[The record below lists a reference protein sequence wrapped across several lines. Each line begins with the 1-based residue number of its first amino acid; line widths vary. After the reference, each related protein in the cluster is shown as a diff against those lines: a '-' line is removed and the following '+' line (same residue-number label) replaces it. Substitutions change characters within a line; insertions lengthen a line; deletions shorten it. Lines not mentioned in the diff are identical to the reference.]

1 MLANMSAS
9 DSHITPNKTKPK
21 KRKPMETM
29 DGNNMMSPPGMNMIM
44 GGVATLP
51 KNRRPSVKRKKPD
64 DMMMSPERE
73 QFDMFNH
80 PYQMQRHQEMMM
92 LQQKAPPSYD
102 DSINSKMN
110 THHQSMAAGLA
121 QMAMTSESQYF
132 TSNDW
137 HQRQQSMPAS
147 MNFPHMSPPDSHTQN
162 LSPPHHAIMSPP
174 QSVQSNTTL
183 SPPGGNMSSPQQMQQ
198 QTSPLKARGMMLPT
212 SPTHMAAMRGASH
225 HRHQTFDFADGSGQ
239 IMNPMGGYYINN
251 PSPESPSQWTNS
263 PQSHSDWSDGNIHSP
278 PNYVPQ
284 QQQQQQQLFPKQSQE
299 AVYI

>member
-1 MLANMSAS
+1 
-9 DSHITPNKTKPK
+9 
-21 KRKPMETM
+21 M
-29 DGNNMMSPPGMNMIM
+29 DGNNMMSPPGMNMII

-64 DMMMSPERE
+64 DMMMSPEHE
-73 QFDMFNH
+73 QFDIFNH

-110 THHQSMAAGLA
+110 SHHQSMGAGLA
-121 QMAMTSESQYF
+121 HMAMTSESQYF
-132 TSNDW
+132 SNADW
-137 HQRQQSMPAS
+137 HQRQQSMPAN
-147 MNFPHMSPPDSHTQN
+147 MNFPHMSPTDSNTQN

-183 SPPGGNMSSPQQMQQ
+183 SPPGGNISSPQQMQQ
-198 QTSPLKARGMMLPT
+198 QQTSPLKSRGMMLPT
-212 SPTHMAAMRGASH
+212 SPTHLAAMRGASH
-225 HRHQTFDFADGSGQ
+225 HRHHTFDFGDSSGQ
-239 IMNPMGGYYINN
+239 TMNQMGGYYINN
-251 PSPESPSQWTNS
+251 PSPESPSHWTNS

-278 PNYVPQ
+278 PNYAP
-284 QQQQQQQLFPKQSQE
+284 QQQQQLFQKQPQE